1 MLFNRA
7 SKVCPTGC
15 KHNGIPVHRRACKHK
30 DQAPS
35 ATVSKISTDRSVGGE
50 HSHGRLLHWDSVW
63 HRLSTQFYFS
73 ISSLYYPSPYMF
85 YLGTSSK
92 VRIMTYA
99 GEGTTILTTEV
110 KLKLQGKILMLSIIQ
125 EDLNNGSGFSL
136 SVSHKWRTLTDTST
150 SHHTGQISILLGGD
164 NHLFFPTE
172 IERDSWRMALYQ
184 SNLRKNYML
193 YDSVPANTI
202 TWENPLVLST
212 TNTM

>member
-1 MLFNRA
+1 
-7 SKVCPTGC
+7 
-15 KHNGIPVHRRACKHK
+15 
-30 DQAPS
+30 
-35 ATVSKISTDRSVGGE
+35 
-50 HSHGRLLHWDSVW
+50 
-63 HRLSTQFYFS
+63 
-73 ISSLYYPSPYMF
+73 
-85 YLGTSSK
+85 
-92 VRIMTYA
+92 MTYA

-136 SVSHKWRTLTDTST
+136 SVPHKWRTLTDTST

-202 TWENPLVLST
+202 TWEKPLVSST
-212 TNTM
+212 TNTMFVKFLAIQDLQEHFLFTMSAEDFPTPPAETSC